1 MNRRNAMKS
10 LGALIVLYPAL
21 TLAQQVS
28 RPRAGAPGEWRVI
41 GTTRASH
48 AADHDTLVVSGPFDD
63 FRAIRFKVTG
73 APLNLHRVVV
83 TYENGEP
90 DRLDVRN
97 NIAQGGES
105 RTINLRGSGKRRI
118 RKIDFWYDTK
128 GLANREAAVTVLGMK

>member
-1 MNRRNAMKS
+1 MNRRNAMKCLATLS
-10 LGALIVLYPAL
+10 VLLSTQA
-21 TLAQQVS
+21 LAQQVS
-28 RPRAGAPGEWRVI
+28 RPRAGGPGDWRVI

-48 AADHDTLVVSGPFDD
+48 AVDHDTLVVAGPFDD
-63 FRAIRFKVTG
+63 FRAIKFKVTG

-105 RTINLRGSGKRRI
+105 RVIDLRGAGKRRI

-128 GLANREAAVTVLGMK
+128 GLTNREAAVTVFGKK

>member
-1 MNRRNAMKS
+1 MNRRNAFKI
-10 LGALIVLYPAL
+10 LAALATASSVPV
-21 TLAQQVS
+21 LAQQVS

-48 AADHDTLVVSGPFDD
+48 AVDHDTLAVAGPFDD
-63 FRAIRFKVTG
+63 FRAIKFKATG

-90 DRLDVRN
+90 DRLDVRH

-105 RTINLRGSGKRRI
+105 RTIDLRGAGKRRI

-128 GLANREAAVTVLGMK
+128 GLTDREAAVTVFGKK